1 MKRRR
6 RRSTSSSTFI
16 LIVPATWL
24 RKPRSRYWGT
34 NSMPDL
40 PSRSDRV
47 TSTALLPIEE
57 TTPKP
62 VTTTR
67 FMSAGRRGDGR
78 ILDQPD
84 LQAAD
89 FVDLLAVGMDDAV
102 GNAQHELAQHHALEV
117 DMVGELAHRRHH
129 HAGALDLAEAPRAA
143 AAGRLHPAQ
152 EEAEK
157 LPQCVERQ
165 AARHHRIALEMAGEE
180 PEVRLHVEFGHDLAL
195 AIAAALVVD
204 LHDAVE
210 HQHWR

>member
-16 LIVPATWL
+16 LSVPATWL

-40 PSRSDRV
+40 PSRNDRV
-47 TSTALLPIEE
+47 TSAALLPIEE
-57 TTPKP
+57 TTPRP

-102 GNAQHELAQHHALEV
+102 GDAQPELAQHHALEV
-117 DMVGELAHRRHH
+117 AMVV
-129 HAGALDLAEAPRAA
+129 
-143 AAGRLHPAQ
+143 HPAH
-152 EEAEK
+152 
-157 LPQCVERQ
+157 PPCP
-165 AARHHRIALEMAGEE
+165 HPAG
-180 PEVRLHVEFGHDLAL
+180 L
-195 AIAAALVVD
+195 
-204 LHDAVE
+204 
-210 HQHWR
+210 